1 MGVRKKMDEIEE
13 AMYLNKLIQSGFKV
27 FVKLKRGKKE
37 VESIT
42 LRNRIVITRT
52 KEGLEIIESASKF
65 QKREFSI
72 TPKKPEPNR
81 APDPQELYNI
91 LLTKKKI
98 IYRDEVVTEIDL
110 VEGNLV
116 IRTNKNNIYILTPS
130 ELFEYPIYAI

>member
-1 MGVRKKMDEIEE
+1 MGVRINMDEIEE
-13 AMYLNKLIQSGFKV
+13 VRYLNKLISDGFKV
-27 FVKLKRGKKE
+27 YVKLKRGKKE

-72 TPKKPEPNR
+72 TPQHREPNR
-81 APDPQELYNI
+81 APDPKDLYNI

-110 VEGNLV
+110 VEENLV
-116 IRTNKNNIYILTPS
+116 LKTNRGNIYILTPS